1 VGTINDKKAGMTELA
16 IEQIYLNGQV
26 LGAVFKFTDN
36 APFFKPN
43 KGLVSWAKYSLQV
56 VVLGG

>member
-1 VGTINDKKAGMTELA
+1 MTELA